1 MVQINVKE
9 ELVALDLPVI
19 AAPMFLVSGIELVV
33 EGCKSGVV
41 TTFPLLN
48 ARTSEDLEKW
58 MKEITSQLA
67 DAKKTNTKVAPWGVN
82 LVVHRS
88 NDRYDADVELIKKY
102 QPPIVITSLGKPTD
116 IAKIVHEYGGLVFS
130 DVISIKHAKKAA
142 EAGIDGLI
150 LVCNGAGGHGGTLH
164 PMAFVHEVKQ
174 FFDGLIIL
182 SGSITH
188 GQDILAAEVIG
199 ADLAYMGTRFIAT
212 EESIASKAYKE
223 MLLDAQAADIIYTD
237 KISGVNANFIV
248 QSVLNAGLNPN
259 DLEKPKELEIV
270 HKVEDEAKA
279 WKDIWSAGHGV
290 GGIHEILPVAKLV
303 DKLKEEYEDSIQ
315 KVVIKHQKK
324 VSL

>member
-1 MVQINVKE
+1 MVKLNVKE
-9 ELVALDLPVI
+9 ELDALDLPVI

-48 ARTSEDLEKW
+48 ARTSEELEQW
-58 MKEITSQLA
+58 MQEIIAQLA
-67 DAKKTNTKVAPWGVN
+67 EAKESNSKVAPWGVN

-116 IAKIVHEYGGLVFS
+116 IAKVVHEYGGLVFS

-142 EAGIDGLI
+142 EAEIDGLI
-150 LVCNGAGGHGGTLH
+150 LVCNGAGGHGGTLN

-182 SGSITH
+182 SGSISH
-188 GQDILAAEVIG
+188 GQDILAAQVIG

-212 EESIASKAYKE
+212 EESIASQAYKE
-223 MLLDAQAADIIYTD
+223 MLLEAQAADIIYTD

-259 DLEKPKELEIV
+259 SLEKPKELEIV
-270 HKVEDEAKA
+270 HKADGAKA

-290 GGIHEILPVAKLV
+290 GGINEILPVSKLV
-303 DKLKEEYEDSIQ
+303 EKLNAEYQDSIQ
-315 KVVIKHQKK
+315 KVITKQQKK